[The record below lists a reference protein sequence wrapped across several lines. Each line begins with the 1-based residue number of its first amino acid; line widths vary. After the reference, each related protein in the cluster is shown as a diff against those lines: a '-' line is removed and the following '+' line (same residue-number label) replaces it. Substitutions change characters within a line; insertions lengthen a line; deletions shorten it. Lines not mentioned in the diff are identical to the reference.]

1 MYGMPKKKASNR
13 NNKST
18 PKPRKKDEKTLAIEE
33 CRKLYQKYYANP
45 SLSITNQLKEDFL
58 SLDLSHYT
66 IKDISVLSDILSKY
80 FYFQQIEVAP
90 YDPNKGE
97 NADKQNKKNKRM
109 MSASDKYKSE
119 REKKEKEEKKI
130 NMYNKII
137 LGLARHLSL
146 SKKIIS
152 FSLYMFTLNQK
163 LCEFLSQ
170 ALVENKS
177 LKSLNIT
184 NCSIML
190 NSYEHLLKGLLTHP
204 NLTYLDLSNNNFND
218 KYGNMISRIIVRQ
231 AQRRDQI
238 IWSYGL
244 RNEKPLTNDYR
255 KGLISINL
263 SGNKLSKDSAECI
276 SNALCSDQYIRA
288 IDLSNNN
295 IDNAGCKKFI
305 YMMRKNLILLTV
317 DLRNNPGYDDYI
329 HPRLVMKMSKNIRYL
344 YQQFQKGEYTEEE
357 FENFKEFIETSFFDV
372 DIPQEIV
379 EFYNNNLPNNTN
391 DVENNNNINNNNEN
405 GENNIVENQQNENGN
420 VMNNNDVQEKE
431 EVEEEGIVRN
441 NENTK
446 KNNNNLNIN
455 KENERL
461 MKENLQLKQQI
472 IELKAKNLQQQLGV
486 GDKKNKIED
495 LMNTDSKNTDADYN
509 KVLELINEL
518 NEVMNN
524 IENKKKSKKKN
535 QEIKNNNFINEKD
548 KEKQEKKE
556 KPKQNV
562 PEQKKENPIKK
573 EEVKKEISDKKKI
586 NDNEDEEYD
595 EEGEI
600 IKKKSEEE
608 KNNNEEKKIE
618 NKVEN
623 KSENKTENKIEN
635 KTENKTENKNK
646 EPMPYQEM
654 LAEPSEKENESNDN
668 SQIMDEN
675 GNIFNLEQLTEEE
688 KMAIIQQQLILQKLQ
703 EEAEAR
709 GEHFDPQEYIAF
721 LEEQAREEEMREHE
735 MGGGSNKLNKSF

>member
-18 PKPRKKDEKTLAIEE
+18 PKPRKKNEKTLAIEE
-33 CRKLYQKYYANP
+33 CNKLYQKYYANP
-45 SLSITNQLKEDFL
+45 SISILNQLKEDFL
-58 SLDLSHYT
+58 SLDLSHYN
-66 IKDISVLSDILSKY
+66 IKDISVLSELLSKY
-80 FYFQQIEVAP
+80 YYFQQIEVAP
-90 YDPNKGE
+90 FNPNKGE
-97 NADKQNKKNKRM
+97 NLDKNKKNKRI
-109 MSASDKYKSE
+109 MSASDKYRSE

-163 LCEFLSQ
+163 LCDYLSQ

-177 LKSLNIT
+177 LKSVNIT
-184 NCSIML
+184 NCTILLSA
-190 NSYEHLLKGLLTHP
+190 YEHLLKGLLTHP
-204 NLTYLDLSNNNFND
+204 NITYLDLSNNNFND
-218 KYGNMISRIIVRQ
+218 KYGNMISRIIIRQ

-263 SGNKLSKDSAECI
+263 SGNKLAKDSAECI
-276 SNALCSDQYIRA
+276 SNALCSDQYIRS
-288 IDLSNNN
+288 IDLSYNN

-305 YMMRKNLILLTV
+305 YMMRKNLTLLTV

-391 DVENNNNINNNNEN
+391 EDENNNNNNNEN
-405 GENNIVENQQNENGN
+405 GENNFTENQQNENGN
-420 VMNNNDVQEKE
+420 AMSDIQEKE
-431 EVEEEGIVRN
+431 EVEEEEGIVRN
-441 NENTK
+441 KDNK
-446 KNNNNLNIN
+446 KNNNNNNNNNVNVN

-461 MKENLQLKQQI
+461 VKENLQLKQQI

-486 GDKKNKIED
+486 GDKKTKIEE
-495 LMNTDSKNTDADYN
+495 LMKTDSKNTDADYN
-509 KVLELINEL
+509 RVLELINEL

-524 IENKKKSKKKN
+524 IESKKKNKKKN
-535 QEIKNNNFINEKD
+535 QEIKNNNFINEKEQ
-548 KEKQEKKE
+548 EKQEKIENPNQNIQEPTKE
-556 KPKQNV
+556 KEIPVEKT
-562 PEQKKENPIKK
+562 EEEKET
-573 EEVKKEISDKKKI
+573 SDKKKL

-608 KNNNEEKKIE
+608 KNNNEEKK
-618 NKVEN
+618 
-623 KSENKTENKIEN
+623 
-635 KTENKTENKNK
+635 TENKNQ
-646 EPMPYQEM
+646 EPIPYQEM

-735 MGGGSNKLNKSF
+735 MEGGSSNKLNKSF